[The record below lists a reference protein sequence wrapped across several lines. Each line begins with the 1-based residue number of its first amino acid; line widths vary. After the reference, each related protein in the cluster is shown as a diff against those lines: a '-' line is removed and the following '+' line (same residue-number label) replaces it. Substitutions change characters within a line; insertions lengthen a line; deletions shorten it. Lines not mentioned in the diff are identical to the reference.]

1 MTGGNAEPAPQPSA
15 CFHRGVH
22 ALGGCSLALGP
33 GSRVIHRPAVQQ
45 VPKHARATWACRA
58 ERRGPTMRQEHP
70 LASVR
75 QIAALQPLRAALDWR
90 PGSPQRFLDPG
101 RSRLKLPDSRIAS
114 CQAEAAGEFGP
125 HLCPMITRC
134 SGLHAAS
141 VLKRPLEGLV
151 HRPWARWM
159 LSRFWLSAVTTAHAG
174 CLPPGSP
181 WLSAE
186 TAAHAGHLPPASAPG
201 GSGWALNP
209 GPVGCQRPHRALL
222 RVHIQLPIPIQA

>member
-15 CFHRGVH
+15 CYHRGVH

-181 WLSAE
+181 WLNAE
-186 TAAHAGHLPPASAPG
+186 TAAHAGRLPPASAPG
-201 GSGWALNP
+201 GSGWAPNP